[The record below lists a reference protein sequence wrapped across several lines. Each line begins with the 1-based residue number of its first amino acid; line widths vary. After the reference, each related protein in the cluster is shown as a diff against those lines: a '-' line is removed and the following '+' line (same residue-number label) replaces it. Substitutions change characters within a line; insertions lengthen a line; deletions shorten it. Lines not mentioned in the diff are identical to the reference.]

1 MLKRIVVIVHFMFEV
16 ISCLQ
21 NEENST
27 EPKILASYSDPDDL
41 SCGPDQFKCLQL
53 NLNQI
58 LTMHDWNRH
67 PRKCIPQS
75 YRCDGRHDCQDGSD
89 EVECFVQLPRQKTFR
104 CFVGE
109 ENDMTV
115 EDCIERSL
123 LRLKQHP
130 HEVSRSVSEMKE
142 WVCSKIDRPDGTVI
156 RDCMNMYTGGEPF
169 DVCLSN
175 SQEGKKCLCASE
187 LCNTSTKANADNIL
201 AKMSLI

>member
-67 PRKCIPQS
+67 PKKCTPQS

-104 CFVGE
+104 CFVG
-109 ENDMTV
+109 NDVEMTV
-115 EDCIERSL
+115 EDCL
-123 LRLKQHP
+123 LRPHILTHYQPHP
-130 HEVSRSVSEMKE
+130 HEISRSVSEMKE
-142 WVCSKIDRPDGTVI
+142 WVCAKTERPDGTLI
-156 RDCMNMYTGGEPF
+156 RDCMSMYTGGEPF
-169 DVCLSN
+169 EVCFAN
-175 SQEGKKCLCASE
+175 ANEGKKCLCSTE
-187 LCNTSTKANADNIL
+187 LCNNSVRIDV
-201 AKMSLI
+201 